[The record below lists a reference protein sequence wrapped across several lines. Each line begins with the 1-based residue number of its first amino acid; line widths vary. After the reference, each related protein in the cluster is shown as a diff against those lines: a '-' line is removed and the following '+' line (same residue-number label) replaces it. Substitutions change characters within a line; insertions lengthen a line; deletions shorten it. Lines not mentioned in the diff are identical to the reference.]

1 MTTAYEELVS
11 VLYDE
16 KDRKALEWAI
26 GSALQLGP
34 LKNVVIYGEP
44 ATGKSTILEI
54 VRKIFEGTSLVDT
67 ADGHTKF
74 VEVQDKYLFLVGLQP
89 LDFDELEER
98 EDVILVST
106 SGRVHT
112 PARYQQLV
120 HEIYD
125 NPDEITF
132 IAQACVKRFRDMGP
146 TAYDH
151 IIPTHIPEENNQ

>member
-26 GSALQLGP
+26 GSALHLGP
-34 LKNVVIYGEP
+34 GKTVVIHGAP
-44 ATGKSTILEI
+44 GTGKSTILKI
-54 VRKIFEGTSLVDT
+54 VDKIFEGTTLVDT
-67 ADGHTKF
+67 VDDDTEV
-74 VEVQDKYLFLVGLQP
+74 VEVKHAYLFLGALHPVDLE
-89 LDFDELEER
+89 ELEGR

-112 PARYQQLV
+112 QARYQQLV

-151 IIPTHIPEENNQ
+151 IIADHIPEENNQ